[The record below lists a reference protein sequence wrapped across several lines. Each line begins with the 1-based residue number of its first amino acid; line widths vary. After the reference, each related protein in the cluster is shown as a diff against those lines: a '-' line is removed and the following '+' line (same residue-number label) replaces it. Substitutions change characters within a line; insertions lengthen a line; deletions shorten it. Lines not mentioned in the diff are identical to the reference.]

1 MIDIFI
7 LAAGTHWNSC
17 KGAEKNISKLA
28 WLILDTQKKHQ
39 TTPTNSWTPPR
50 FTELLHSVSTSQIL
64 RCPDMLH
71 LCTHTRSTAHSRES
85 LTSHEFYS
93 VRKCSPPAKGLQWY
107 SWYMLRANSINILIS
122 INSKYHISILIIIIC
137 SHKRAGNFHHKRL
150 SSHFGSWEPQL
161 LSPELLCSSGRSRWK
176 PQADQL
182 NRFQTTSDIS
192 VSTEKHRD
200 IEQNPQ
206 WKLETTTEHT
216 LPSHG
221 DMNQLVQ
228 FTMHPLPIW
237 LVPKK
242 QKCQLDTLTAA
253 QTKHPK
259 QHQCL
264 SSRQSVRRGKPNNVY
279 RFCRFAKE
287 CTLDWMYQCQWP
299 GQN

>member
-1 MIDIFI
+1 
-7 LAAGTHWNSC
+7 
-17 KGAEKNISKLA
+17 
-28 WLILDTQKKHQ
+28 
-39 TTPTNSWTPPR
+39 
-50 FTELLHSVSTSQIL
+50 
-64 RCPDMLH
+64 MLH
-71 LCTHTRSTAHSRES
+71 LRTHTRSTAHSRKS

-93 VRKCSPPAKGLQWY
+93 VRTGPLPAKGLQWY
-107 SWYMLRANSINILIS
+107 SWYMLRVNSINILIS
-122 INSKYHISILIIIIC
+122 INSKHHISILIIIIG

-150 SSHFGSWEPQL
+150 AEPLWQLGAPAPFTWIAVFKWEKPLKASSRLVSWVV
-161 LSPELLCSSGRSRWK
+161 K
-176 PQADQL
+176 
-182 NRFQTTSDIS
+182 TTSDIS

-216 LPSHG
+216 HTHTLPSHG

-242 QKCQLDTLTAA
+242 QKRQLDTLTAA

-264 SSRQSVRRGKPNNVY
+264 SLRQSVRLVKPNNVY
-279 RFCRFAKE
+279 RCCRFAKE
-287 CTLDWMYQCQWP
+287 CTLDWMYQWQWP
-299 GQN
+299 GKN